1 MKSSLA
7 ALAFSTSI
15 LALAPAAAALAQ
27 DTPPPVP
34 PTGGDLATVPSID
47 EIHMREQRDRLRI
60 DNAMAAG
67 DMSANEAHRVAEEL
81 ANIQTQEAELARRDG
96 PDLNPT
102 DRQFINDRLNQLGQ
116 SIHWIRV
123 RNEDRW

>member
-7 ALAFSTSI
+7 ALALTTSI
-15 LALAPAAAALAQ
+15 LAIVPAAAALAQ
-27 DTPPPVP
+27 DAPPPVP
-34 PTGGDLATVPSID
+34 PNGDIATVPSID
-47 EIHMREQRDRLRI
+47 DIHMREQRDRLRI
-60 DNAMAAG
+60 DNSLAAG
-67 DMSANEAHRVAEEL
+67 DMSANEAHRVMEEL
-81 ANIQTQEAELARRDG
+81 ANIRTQEAELAHRDG

-123 RNEDRW
+123 RAEDRW

>member
-1 MKSSLA
+1 MKSSLM

-15 LALAPAAAALAQ
+15 LGFIPAAAALAQ
-27 DTPPPVP
+27 DAPPPVP
-34 PTGGDLATVPSID
+34 PNGDIATVPSID

-81 ANIQTQEAELARRDG
+81 ANIRTQEAELAHRDG